1 MNNLVL
7 YVVTYYIITIL
18 LIVFVLNFMQ
28 SFKKQKYKR
37 VIDDLEKQKNIV
49 IDANVMTELSKAE
62 SIIKNEKLKLKCNKW
77 QEEIEKIKD
86 VDLSEINDLI
96 LEADFLIDQRN
107 FKAFLSKKTKTE
119 IRIYEAMEKKEKI
132 YGEIKEI
139 TSSEDKNR
147 AIVTELKAKFREII
161 KVFDA
166 SRPDFKDFADVVQL
180 QIENIEKR
188 FQNFETCMEN
198 QEYDEVAIIVKSLDT
213 MIKHMET
220 IMEEM
225 PSIILMA
232 DNLIPKRIE
241 EINFNYKKL
250 EKEGYQLDYLNIEYN
265 ISEIEKKLVDIKSKM
280 RVLDLEDV
288 LFELKTILEYFDS
301 VFNDFEIEKLA
312 RKSFEEQVVSFK
324 SKISK
329 INDVMNK
336 LYGKVADVK
345 YNYTL
350 SDEKL
355 ESLGELTRELE
366 IINKDFEVLHETT
379 KTSSFPYTRLVKELE
394 LLIIKLSNV
403 EEKLDRY
410 MQTVGNMQDDE
421 KRAREQLDDITEL
434 LKNSK
439 YKIRDYKFPVIPNN
453 YFVELKEASEGIREI
468 IRELDRKPI
477 DIEILNTRVDTARD
491 LVFKF
496 YNTSNELM
504 KTAMMAENSIIY
516 GNRYRSNKQYIEDGL
531 NKAEILF
538 TKGEYK
544 KSLELA
550 LNTIDM
556 IEPGIHKKLLGLYEK
571 DGE

>member
-1 MNNLVL
+1 
-7 YVVTYYIITIL
+7 
-18 LIVFVLNFMQ
+18 
-28 SFKKQKYKR
+28 
-37 VIDDLEKQKNIV
+37 
-49 IDANVMTELSKAE
+49 
-62 SIIKNEKLKLKCNKW
+62 
-77 QEEIEKIKD
+77 
-86 VDLSEINDLI
+86 
-96 LEADFLIDQRN
+96 
-107 FKAFLSKKTKTE
+107 
-119 IRIYEAMEKKEKI
+119 
-132 YGEIKEI
+132 
-139 TSSEDKNR
+139 
-147 AIVTELKAKFREII
+147 
-161 KVFDA
+161 
-166 SRPDFKDFADVVQL
+166 
-180 QIENIEKR
+180 
-188 FQNFETCMEN
+188 
-198 QEYDEVAIIVKSLDT
+198 
-213 MIKHMET
+213 
-220 IMEEM
+220 
-225 PSIILMA
+225 
-232 DNLIPKRIE
+232 
-241 EINFNYKKL
+241 
-250 EKEGYQLDYLNIEYN
+250 
-265 ISEIEKKLVDIKSKM
+265 
-280 RVLDLEDV
+280 
-288 LFELKTILEYFDS
+288 
-301 VFNDFEIEKLA
+301 
-312 RKSFEEQVVSFK
+312 
-324 SKISK
+324 
-329 INDVMNK
+329 MNK

-350 SDEKL
+350 SDEKV
-355 ESLGELTRELE
+355 ESLGVLTDELE
-366 IINKDFEVLHETT
+366 LINKDFDVLYETT

-394 LLIIKLSNV
+394 LLIMKLSSV
-403 EEKLDRY
+403 EERLDRY